1 MQTIRRTASG
11 ARRALLTL
19 SATTAILAATSHFA
33 TPTAHAD
40 FVYGLNA
47 SGSKGIYRINTATG
61 GVTLV
66 ASTPSLTASGAGGNG
81 LSFDVSTNAFYYI
94 RRVGATNYFM
104 KNQLTGSGSIET
116 TLGALTGNQQILS
129 GTFYNGSYWAIP
141 NGASNTI
148 LRCIPVGSTF
158 THTTLAT
165 AFPAGAGFGD
175 IASTSTGITY
185 ASSTGSS
192 PFTSGFRRFDLN
204 ALGTAPTQLSI
215 GTSGY
220 QLAFGNTGLFGAQ
233 GSNIFSINTTT
244 GAAVFT
250 ASVTTPGIGFNDLAS
265 IPAPGA
271 LPLAGLVAL
280 IGRQGRLGG
289 LGCWGRR
296 RS

>member
-1 MQTIRRTASG
+1 MQTNRRTASG
-11 ARRALLTL
+11 AHRALLTL

-66 ASTPSLTASGAGGNG
+66 ASTPSLTASGTGGNG

-141 NGASNTI
+141 NSASNTI
-148 LRCIPVGSTF
+148 LRCTPVGSTF

-175 IASTSTGITY
+175 IASTASGITY

-204 ALGTAPTQLSI
+204 ALGTTPTQVSI
-215 GTSGY
+215 GTAGY

-265 IPAPGA
+265 IPAPGV
-271 LPLAGLVAL
+271 LPLLAVAGL
-280 IGRQGRLGG
+280 IGR
-289 LGCWGRR
+289 RR
-296 RS
+296 RR

>member
-1 MQTIRRTASG
+1 MQTNRRTASG
-11 ARRALLTL
+11 ALRALLTL

-81 LSFDVSTNAFYYI
+81 LAFDAGSNAFYYI

-148 LRCIPVGSTF
+148 LRCIPIGSTF
-158 THTTLAT
+158 THATLPT
-165 AFPAGAGFGD
+165 AFPFGASFGD
-175 IASTSTGITY
+175 IASTASGITY
-185 ASSTGSS
+185 ASSTGGS
-192 PFTSGFRRFDLN
+192 PLTSGFRRFDLN

-215 GTSGY
+215 GTAGY
-220 QLAFGNTGLFGAQ
+220 QLAFGNTGLFGVQ
-233 GSNIFSINTTT
+233 GTNIATINTTT
-244 GAAVFT
+244 GALLFT
-250 ASVTTPGIGFNDLAS
+250 AAVTTPGVAFNDLAS
-265 IPAPGA
+265 IPAPGVLPA
-271 LPLAGLVAL
+271 LAVAAL
-280 IGRQGRLGG
+280 L
-289 LGCWGRR
+289 GRR
-296 RS
+296 RR